1 MKKIVY
7 FLLFALCLPIGLMA
21 QSVDD
26 DLYFIPSKDKQ
37 EKKETPVKKE
47 TKKQVTNIYT
57 SPGTTV
63 VVQDRKGRTR
73 DVDEYN
79 RRYDARDNEFV
90 MDNDTLYIKEKSNPD
105 LDGEWVTGEFN
116 GTEDDYEYA
125 ERIIRFRNPRFAI
138 SISSPLYW
146 DVVYGPNSWGTMA
159 GDGIVLT
166 TLGDILRVIGA
177 AGMAA
182 TGVAGMAVAIGD
194 IITTGTVVLAG
205 AGAEVEAVIG
215 QVLPIQT
222 VVLPDKAVTGILPL
236 FVVMVRV
243 PFVPVVLLFGE
254 ALQFVQKVVLFVL
267 LVLLI
272 AGELLPGV

>member
-1 MKKIVY
+1 MPNVLSVSVIHV
-7 FLLFALCLPIGLMA
+7 LLSALAVHSIGTLFTDLIHGTGMYILM
-21 QSVDD
+21 VC
-26 DLYFIPSKDKQ
+26 
-37 EKKETPVKKE
+37 
-47 TKKQVTNIYT
+47 
-57 SPGTTV
+57 
-63 VVQDRKGRTR
+63 
-73 DVDEYN
+73 
-79 RRYDARDNEFV
+79 
-90 MDNDTLYIKEKSNPD
+90 TLMLSRH
-105 LDGEWVTGEFN
+105 LV
-116 GTEDDYEYA
+116 
-125 ERIIRFRNPRFAI
+125 IRFGGIGVTTPTVG
-138 SISSPLYW
+138 
-146 DVVYGPNSWGTMA
+146 DGTMA

-182 TGVAGMAVAIGD
+182 TGVAGMAAVIGD
-194 IITTGTVVLAG
+194 ITTTGTVVLAG

-222 VVLPDKAVTGILPL
+222 VVLLDKAVTGILPL

-243 PFVPVVLLFGE
+243 PFVPAVLLFGE

>member
-1 MKKIVY
+1 MLMRSRHSVIHSGGIGVM
-7 FLLFALCLPIGLMA
+7 ALTAG
-21 QSVDD
+21 D
-26 DLYFIPSKDKQ
+26 
-37 EKKETPVKKE
+37 
-47 TKKQVTNIYT
+47 
-57 SPGTTV
+57 
-63 VVQDRKGRTR
+63 
-73 DVDEYN
+73 
-79 RRYDARDNEFV
+79 
-90 MDNDTLYIKEKSNPD
+90 
-105 LDGEWVTGEFN
+105 
-116 GTEDDYEYA
+116 
-125 ERIIRFRNPRFAI
+125 
-138 SISSPLYW
+138 
-146 DVVYGPNSWGTMA
+146 GTMA

-182 TGVAGMAVAIGD
+182 TGVAGMAAVAIGD

-243 PFVPVVLLFGE
+243 QFVPVVLLFGE

>member
-1 MKKIVY
+1 MV
-7 FLLFALCLPIGLMA
+7 L
-21 QSVDD
+21 
-26 DLYFIPSKDKQ
+26 
-37 EKKETPVKKE
+37 
-47 TKKQVTNIYT
+47 
-57 SPGTTV
+57 TV
-63 VVQDRKGRTR
+63 GVG
-73 DVDEYN
+73 
-79 RRYDARDNEFV
+79 
-90 MDNDTLYIKEKSNPD
+90 I
-105 LDGEWVTGEFN
+105 
-116 GTEDDYEYA
+116 
-125 ERIIRFRNPRFAI
+125 
-138 SISSPLYW
+138 
-146 DVVYGPNSWGTMA
+146 MA
-159 GDGIVLT
+159 GAGIVLT
-166 TLGDILRVIGA
+166 TLGDITRVPGA
-177 AGMAA
+177 AGMVA
-182 TGVAGMAVAIGD
+182 TGVATGVASMAAVAIGD

>member
-1 MKKIVY
+1 MYIPTVCM
-7 FLLFALCLPIGLMA
+7 LMRSRHSVIHSGGIGVMALTAG
-21 QSVDD
+21 D
-26 DLYFIPSKDKQ
+26 
-37 EKKETPVKKE
+37 
-47 TKKQVTNIYT
+47 
-57 SPGTTV
+57 
-63 VVQDRKGRTR
+63 
-73 DVDEYN
+73 
-79 RRYDARDNEFV
+79 
-90 MDNDTLYIKEKSNPD
+90 
-105 LDGEWVTGEFN
+105 
-116 GTEDDYEYA
+116 
-125 ERIIRFRNPRFAI
+125 
-138 SISSPLYW
+138 
-146 DVVYGPNSWGTMA
+146 GTMA

-182 TGVAGMAVAIGD
+182 VIGD
-194 IITTGTVVLAG
+194 ITTTGTVVLAG

-222 VVLPDKAVTGILPL
+222 VVLLDKAVTGILPL